1 MWRRSTASGSVQET
15 SRGVD
20 AFVREPGGELAQ
32 RSSAGAGAR
41 LMDSAVPPPVESLTV
56 LRPRRTADGDRNK
69 SRRDRDRAP
78 DDGGEC
84 RCGGVRARRCRGDFP
99 WSFDAKAKT
108 APFRPGFAIAGTNTR
123 SR

>member
-32 RSSAGAGAR
+32 RSSSGAR
-41 LMDSAVPPPVESLTV
+41 VMGSAVPPPVESLTV
-56 LRPRRTADGDRNK
+56 VRVDRPRRTADGDRK
-69 SRRDRDRAP
+69 RSRRDRDRAP

-84 RCGGVRARRCRGDFP
+84 RVGVRARRCCGDLPRGE
-99 WSFDAKAKT
+99 
-108 APFRPGFAIAGTNTR
+108 
-123 SR
+123 

>member
-1 MWRRSTASGSVQET
+1 MMWRRSTASGSVQET

-32 RSSAGAGAR
+32 RSSSGAR
-41 LMDSAVPPPVESLTV
+41 LMGSAVPPPVESLTV
-56 LRPRRTADGDRNK
+56 VVRVDRPRRTADGDRK
-69 SRRDRDRAP
+69 RSRRDRDRAP

-99 WSFDAKAKT
+99 
-108 APFRPGFAIAGTNTR
+108 RPGEWRWPLVPGPRPREQKI
-123 SR
+123 